1 MDKTER
7 IISELNSIDSSP
19 MLYLAN
25 HFDMVRNQIDLD
37 SERYLNSQLLVKDQ
51 SQDWYV
57 KLKARSYQRQ
67 QEIIEE
73 VGVFQEQCVAN
84 LVSKLIDQMNLE
96 AIECGLKNVSLDN
109 QELVLNF
116 QRQLYCELHKR
127 RKTLFLNKGMV
138 YLSGKFCA
146 KAFASQWNRGPYH
159 KKEPKD
165 FSSVSFGCLFLIEDE
180 FSVISI
186 FSDKLK
192 ERSR

>member
-67 QEIIEE
+67 QEMIEE
-73 VGVFQEQCVAN
+73 VDVFQEQSFAN
-84 LVSKLIDQMNLE
+84 LVSKPIDQMNLE

-109 QELVLNF
+109 QQLVLNS

-127 RKTLFLNKGMV
+127 RKTLFLNKGIV
-138 YLSGKFCA
+138 YLSGEFCA
-146 KAFASQWNRGPYH
+146 KAFASRWNNWNYH

-165 FSSVSFGCLFLIEDE
+165 FSSVSFGCLLLIEDE
-180 FSVISI
+180 FLI

-192 ERSR
+192 EWSR